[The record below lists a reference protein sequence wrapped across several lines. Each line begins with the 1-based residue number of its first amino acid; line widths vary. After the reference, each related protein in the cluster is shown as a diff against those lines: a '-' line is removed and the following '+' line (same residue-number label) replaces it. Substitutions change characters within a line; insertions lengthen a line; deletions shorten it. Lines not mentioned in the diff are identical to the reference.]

1 MGGFIIMVRKE
12 PWNLL
17 RNNDPIKDFA
27 PIFLAAQTPIV
38 VLVRPSL
45 PIKSLKELVEY
56 AKANPGKL
64 NFGTG
69 GVGTAT
75 HLATE
80 LLKSVAKINIVH
92 VPYKGTNQAMMGLI
106 GGEVDMVLIVVP
118 NAVPQIEAGKVRP
131 LAVLSNERLTSLPNV
146 PTIKEAG
153 LENSEVIAW
162 YGVVAPAGT
171 PSDIINRLNGE
182 WVKIA
187 VMPDTKEKMRNV
199 GVDPMSSTPE
209 QFAEFLKAEI
219 MRWAKVIKEANVTMN

>member
-1 MGGFIIMVRKE
+1 
-12 PWNLL
+12 
-17 RNNDPIKDFA
+17 
-27 PIFLAAQTPIV
+27 
-38 VLVRPSL
+38 
-45 PIKSLKELVEY
+45 
-56 AKANPGKL
+56 
-64 NFGTG
+64 
-69 GVGTAT
+69 
-75 HLATE
+75 
-80 LLKSVAKINIVH
+80 
-92 VPYKGTNQAMMGLI
+92 
-106 GGEVDMVLIVVP
+106 
-118 NAVPQIEAGKVRP
+118 
-131 LAVLSNERLTSLPNV
+131 
-146 PTIKEAG
+146 